1 MKNSSLFFAKSGNLF
16 VISEFLLRGWNV
28 ANSQIE
34 TNDDTFIVH
43 DEKGTFRRIQV
54 KTAESNGTKNKI
66 NARFRI
72 PLHQLR
78 NIGHVRLYYVF
89 TVRHLAH
96 WTKPLII
103 RQDYLLNLV
112 ETENLGTRGKEN
124 LNLTFT
130 FSFEKV
136 ECQKIDLTQY
146 LVDFTDFPQN

>member
-34 TNDDTFIVH
+34 ANDDTFIVH

-72 PLHQLR
+72 PLYQLR

-96 WTKPLII
+96 WTKP
-103 RQDYLLNLV
+103 
-112 ETENLGTRGKEN
+112 
-124 LNLTFT
+124 
-130 FSFEKV
+130 
-136 ECQKIDLTQY
+136 
-146 LVDFTDFPQN
+146 